1 MCLYVKRKEMLE
13 TLCTMARQGSLRA
26 PKHELVALD
35 SFKDA
40 LARSCDT
47 SRFHEAKLIFKF

>member
-1 MCLYVKRKEMLE
+1 MLE
-13 TLCTMARQGSLRA
+13 KLCSMARQGSLRA
-26 PKHELVALD
+26 PKHELVSID
-35 SFKDA
+35 DFKDA